1 MLGLRAGVVA
11 RMGRR
16 SAKIA
21 GKKGK
26 TDAKKAKMYGMMGKL
41 IAVASRAGGPDP
53 IANHALA
60 DAIKAA
66 QRASV
71 PKEIIDRNVKKGGD
85 KDAADFQEVTFE
97 AYGAGGVGFVAVG
110 LTDNTNRTSAEVR
123 SAVTKGGGKNAES
136 GSVLFSFSRKGVLR
150 VQAGPEEEEVVLEAA
165 LEAGA
170 EDVEPELGG
179 GFRVLTE
186 VEDWGAV
193 RDALVAGGALDV
205 DHGASG
211 IELLPQQTVAA
222 ASPEAGAV
230 NEAIFERLMQV
241 DDIDAVYSTMAED
254 DAA

>member
-1 MLGLRAGVVA
+1 
-11 RMGRR
+11 MGRR

-26 TDAKKAKMYGMMGKL
+26 TDAKKAKMYGHMGKL

-53 IANHALA
+53 VANHALA

-110 LTDNTNRTSAEVR
+110 LTDNTNRTSAEVK

-136 GSVLFSFSRKGVLR
+136 GSVLFSFSKKGVLR
-150 VQAGPEEEEVVLEAA
+150 VPGGPAEEEAVMEAA

-170 EDVEPELGG
+170 EDVEPESGAG
-179 GFRVLTE
+179 YRVLTAI
-186 VEDWGAV
+186 EDWGAV
-193 RDALVAGGALDV
+193 RDALAAGDV
-205 DHGASG
+205 EIDHAASG
-211 IELLPQQTVAA
+211 IELLPQQTVAPA
-222 ASPEAGAV
+222 DPDDAAV
-230 NEAIFERLMQV
+230 NEAIYDRLMQI
-241 DDIDAVYSTMAED
+241 DDIDSVYSTMEPAD
-254 DAA
+254 T